1 MPLEKEN
8 IMAPRTLWIAMF
20 VFTLIS
26 AIGICNHELWLDEAQ
41 HYLIARDS
49 NSIGDLYYNM
59 RYDGHVRLWNGLL
72 FFITHYI
79 SANPLAMQL
88 FHLIII
94 CSCVFIFLKYA
105 PFDTITKILI
115 IFGYYFIFEYNVISR
130 NYSLGILFLFIT
142 CTLIG
147 YGNNKSLWI
156 SVLLLLMC
164 NTHLFFAFAA
174 TGIFI
179 YISYINWQ
187 QKSFDLKFYVLAV
200 IYCIAIL
207 GVIIQMKMPPDST
220 VFHPEKLRLY
230 SVKQLY
236 PAAYAFSKGFFPI
249 PVSINGNFWNHYY
262 FDSLPRIL
270 KAVMAIVLFLYPF
283 LLLRKSKSATLFYF
297 CSVTPLLIFVCVSS
311 IEASRY
317 YGMVFIFF
325 IAAAWLAGIKS
336 KNIFSFEKIRIGH
349 LKTKLFYG
357 FFYCILIGNLFC
369 GVYAIANTVNRPF
382 TDAKKAAQ
390 YIKTNN
396 LDSELVVVAG
406 YWPGPSLSAYL
417 GKKVFYLNIDEQGS
431 YLYWKKSYFEFTFR
445 PLVQQLSQS
454 TYVATKSHFIF
465 VCGKPV
471 PSSPIMSGNYIFQ
484 FTLLDSFTRAMV
496 IPHYYIYRLNKK
508 INTISVSEKG

>member
-1 MPLEKEN
+1 
-8 IMAPRTLWIAMF
+8 MAPRTLWMVMF

-26 AIGICNHELWLDEAQ
+26 SIGICNHELWLDEAQ
-41 HYLIARDS
+41 HFLIARDS
-49 NSIGDLYYNM
+49 NSISDLYYNM
-59 RYDGHVRLWNGLL
+59 RYDGHVRLWNVLL

-79 SANPLAMQL
+79 SANPMAMQL

-94 CSCVFIFLKYA
+94 CSCVFIFLRYA

-115 IFGYYFIFEYNVISR
+115 IFGYYFIFEYNVVSR

-147 YGNNKSLWI
+147 SRNNKSLWI
-156 SVLLLLMC
+156 SVLLALMC

-179 YISYINWQ
+179 YIAYTKWQ
-187 QKSFDLKFYVLAV
+187 QKSFDLKFYVLAS
-200 IYCIAIL
+200 IYCMAIL
-207 GVIIQMKMPPDST
+207 GVVIQMRMPPDST

-236 PAAYAFSKGFFPI
+236 PAAYASAKGFLPVPI
-249 PVSINGNFWNHYY
+249 SVKGNFWNHYY
-262 FDSLPRIL
+262 FDSLPRLL
-270 KAVMAIVLFLYPF
+270 KAIVAIALFVYPF

-297 CSVTPLLIFVCVSS
+297 CSFSLLLTFVCVTP

-336 KNIFSFEKIRIGH
+336 QNIFSIEKIRMGH
-349 LKTKLFYG
+349 LKTKMFYG

-369 GVYAIANTVNRPF
+369 GAYAFTNTVGRPF

-396 LDSELVVVAG
+396 LDSEIVVVAG
-406 YWPGPSLSAYL
+406 YWPGPPLSAYL
-417 GKKVFYLNIDEQGS
+417 GTKVFYINIDEQGS
-431 YLYWKKSYFEFTFR
+431 YLYWKKSYFESTFR

-454 TYVATKSHFIF
+454 TYVATKNQFLF
-465 VCGKPV
+465 VSGRPV
-471 PSSPIMSGNYIFQ
+471 PSSPIVSGNYIFQ
-484 FTLLDSFTRAMV
+484 FTPLDSFTRAML

-508 INTISVSEKG
+508 INTISVSEKR